1 MITLGHHDQQVP
13 SSQLQAYIAKVRQ
26 FINLG
31 DQLRNDTGNLV
42 RFKPISNTEP
52 MTVAEVQQTLK
63 DIGFFPGG
71 VVDGICGY
79 RTLAAIRLFQEY
91 VRSVEK
97 IADIGVPDGLFGKGT
112 GKHLKRW
119 IAAGLKANWQDT
131 VQAWQSGNPVQGEF
145 TTWLTFLNGV
155 KQHYLNHPTLML
167 QKVEAFQGET
177 DTIKVADWDF
187 DPQHIHMIGVRRKE
201 HNHEHKFDD
210 ILILLIKGMVFKFQG
225 STDPGHTRNAGG
237 APFLVQGQ
245 HNYHFGWHQSKYRAL
260 RPHNHD
266 RHGVLVVRSKGD
278 FMLTDEDVQK
288 GVETNGTINIHWG
301 GRGVARNVNN
311 WSEGCQVIAGTGY
324 INHLGDLV
332 ECKDVSGRSFV
343 AINNGAVSA
352 TQTRGAYNVL
362 ADLVTALSGD
372 MNSSVIK
379 YMLLQ
384 ESDLGMSA
392 EVAGFVTD
400 AQQQARPLID
410 RG

>member
-13 SSQLQAYIAKVRQ
+13 SSQLQAYITKVRQ
-26 FINLG
+26 IINLG

-52 MTVAEVQQTLK
+52 MTVAEVQQALK

-97 IADIGVPDGLFGKGT
+97 IADIGVPDGLCGKGT
-112 GKHLKRW
+112 AKHLKRW
-119 IAAGLKANWQDT
+119 IAAGFEANWQNT
-131 VQAWQSGNPVQGEF
+131 VLAWQSGNPVPGEF

-155 KQHYLNHPTLML
+155 KQHYKNNPTLML

-384 ESDLGMSA
+384 ESDLGMNA
-392 EVAGFVTD
+392 EVAGFISD
-400 AQQQARPLID
+400 AQQHARPLID
-410 RG
+410 QG